1 MSISFPVWC
10 PSSVARR
17 LSAFLARMRRMN
29 PQLKLFL
36 AGIAL
41 LSITGGIGESMFN
54 NFLSDTFDL
63 NAGARGLLEF
73 PRELPGLLTA
83 LFAGALFFLSESRIA
98 AFSAL
103 CIGVGMLGIAIWGA
117 SWTVMLVFMFV
128 WNTGAHMMMPVR
140 SSIGMDL
147 AHVEHKGRRLGQIQ
161 GVGIAASIVGCAA
174 VWILMKYLGAGYRIM
189 FIIGG
194 IVALGAAFI
203 LFTMWMPN
211 AHLQRPKFV
220 FRRQYWLYYTLAF
233 LFGAR
238 KQIFITFGPWVLIKI
253 FHQPAYIFAQLWM
266 VAGVLGIIFQPA
278 LGRAID
284 RFGERWVLMV
294 DSGMVFGVC
303 IGYGYAHLI
312 GSHALAL
319 GVLYACF
326 VGDLLLFGTNIARDT
341 YLAKIALKP
350 EDVAPSLS
358 LGVSINHAVSMSVP
372 ALGGLMWMKYGH
384 ASVFLAAAG
393 VAVVMLFFS
402 NRIRTSCP

>member
-1 MSISFPVWC
+1 MTT
-10 PSSVARR
+10 
-17 LSAFLARMRRMN
+17 LNQFLARVRQMN

-36 AGIAL
+36 AGVAL
-41 LSITGGIGESMFN
+41 LSITGGIGESTFN

-63 NAGARGLLEF
+63 SAGARGLLEF

-83 LFAGALFFLSESRIA
+83 LFAGALFFLSETRIA

-103 CIGVGMLGIAIWGA
+103 CVGVGMLGIAIWGA
-117 SWTVMLVFMFV
+117 SWTIMLVFMFV
-128 WNTGAHMMMPVR
+128 WSTGLHMIMPVR
-140 SSIGMDL
+140 SSVGMEL
-147 AHVEHKGRRLGQIQ
+147 AHAEHKGRRLGQIQ
-161 GVGIAASIVGCAA
+161 GVGIAASIVGCAV
-174 VWILMKYLGAGYRIM
+174 VWILMKYLSAGYRTM
-189 FIIGG
+189 VIIGG

-203 LFTMWMPN
+203 LCTMWMPN

-266 VAGVLGIIFQPA
+266 VAGALGVVFQPA

-284 RFGERWVLMV
+284 RFGERWVLMT
-294 DSGMVFGVC
+294 DSGMVFLVC

-319 GVLYACF
+319 GVLYACL
-326 VGDLLLFGTNIARDT
+326 VGDLLFFGPTTEPATYPDPIAR
-341 YLAKIALKP
+341 
-350 EDVAPSLS
+350 
-358 LGVSINHAVSMSVP
+358 
-372 ALGGLMWMKYGH
+372 
-384 ASVFLAAAG
+384 
-393 VAVVMLFFS
+393 
-402 NRIRTSCP
+402 